1 MDRNQIIGFV
11 LILLVMLGWSEFY
24 IKPKMEQEA
33 LVKRTEDS
41 LKRKLQES
49 PTDTS
54 LTTIIRSAADSIA
67 PDTSKR
73 FVPMDR
79 PIQNFYLKNDLAT
92 YIFSSKGGF
101 ISAANLHHFKKIS
114 RDAQRKEIKSDLML
128 LEDPSNKFYF
138 NIKTSKGN
146 INTSTLDFQAKESG
160 NDKLILEAQLPEGGI
175 ITQEYQLKQDDYTIQ
190 YNFSTQNIRPTD
202 EINLVW
208 ENHLD
213 KLETNS
219 TYERSYSSLY
229 YKESSSN
236 AKYCSCTS
244 SDVRDGKKQIE
255 WLSNSNQFFN
265 SSLIPSQPFSS
276 GKFETE
282 MAPDNSNILK
292 TLRSNVSF
300 PSGYVDGKKFE
311 MKLYVGPNEY
321 NRLHALGNNL
331 EDVISYG
338 WSVFGTINKY
348 LIRPLFSFLNNILGS
363 KGIIIIL
370 MTLLVKLLVFPLSYK
385 MLQSQAKMMAL
396 KPEIDKVKARLKDDM
411 QQQQVETMKL
421 YNEFGVN
428 PLGGCFP
435 LLLQTP
441 IWIALYRFFPA
452 TIDFRQESFLW
463 AKDLTSFDEF
473 ITLPFS
479 IPFFGDTLSLFAIL
493 WVISTIIFTYY
504 NSKTTDFSA
513 NPSMLYMQYLMPLF
527 FWVMFNKTAAG
538 LTCYMFFSNLLNI
551 GQTIMGKTLL
561 FDTDKLRA
569 SLELNKQK
577 PKKKGGWQQKM
588 EEMMKERQRMEM
600 EKQKAQKKK

>member
-41 LKRKLQES
+41 LKRIPQES
-49 PTDTS
+49 RTDTS
-54 LTTIIRSAADSIA
+54 LTTIIKSSADSIA
-67 PDTSKR
+67 TDTSK
-73 FVPMDR
+73 VLVALDR
-79 PIQNFYLKNDLAT
+79 PTQSYYLKNDLAT
-92 YIFSSKGGF
+92 YVLSSKGGF
-101 ISAANLHHFKKIS
+101 IQSANLHHFKKIS
-114 RDAQRKEIKSDLML
+114 RDAQRNEIKSDLL
-128 LEDPSNKFYF
+128 LLQDPSNKFYF
-138 NIKTSKGN
+138 NIKTAKGN

-160 NDKLILEAQLPEGGI
+160 NDKLILEAQLPEGGM
-175 ITQEYQLKQDDYTIQ
+175 ITQAYQLKQDDYTIQ
-190 YNFSTQNIRPTD
+190 YQFSTQNLTPTD
-202 EINLVW
+202 EVTLVW

-244 SDVRDGKKQIE
+244 SDVREGKKQIE

-282 MAPDNSNILK
+282 MAPENSNVLK
-292 TLRSNVSF
+292 TLRSTVSF
-300 PSGYVDGKKFE
+300 PSGLVDGKNFE

-321 NRLHALGNNL
+321 NRLHAIGNNL

-473 ITLPFS
+473 ISLPFS

-588 EEMMKERQRMEM
+588 EEMMKERQRIEL